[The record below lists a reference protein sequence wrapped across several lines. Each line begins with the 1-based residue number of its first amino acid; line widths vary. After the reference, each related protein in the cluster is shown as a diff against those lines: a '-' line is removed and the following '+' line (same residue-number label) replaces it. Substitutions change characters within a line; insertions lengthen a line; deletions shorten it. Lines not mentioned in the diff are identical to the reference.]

1 MAAALRC
8 RELNVHRT
16 VPTTETGAGFGP
28 LTRFAP
34 ALTIAV
40 LVGPILFGF
49 LGTFLPAF
57 GYLPGLGGMEFT
69 FSHLQELT
77 GIPGIWRSVA
87 LSLATGLVTT
97 LISLLVLV
105 LFVGGHLG
113 GRLFALMRR
122 LLAPLLAV
130 PHAAAAFGL
139 AFLIAPSGEIA
150 RLISPW
156 LSGWARPPD
165 LFIVHDPLGLSMI
178 AGLVVKEIPFLFL
191 VTLAAL
197 PQVPHSDG
205 MRLGRS
211 LGYGRVASFT
221 YLVWPSLYR
230 QIRLAVLAVLAYA
243 TSVVDVALIL
253 GPQLPATLPVR
264 LIEWMNDPDLSM
276 RYLASAGA
284 LLQLLTTL
292 AAIVIW
298 LGLERVGS
306 GLVAAFRQR
315 GRRLVRDGAG
325 RNLGLGG
332 VALAAF
338 SIIAGIVILAL
349 WSVAGLWQFPDALP
363 STLTGRSWM
372 RAIPR
377 LTEPLTVTLV
387 VATLSAG
394 LAVLLTLLCLERE
407 NETRNTGGTRALM
420 LLYLPLIVPQISFLF
435 GMQYF
440 AILGGL
446 DGSLSGMVLAH
457 LVFVLPYVFLSLSDP
472 WRSYDKRYET
482 IAAGLGMGRVRT
494 VFSIRL
500 PMLSRAILTAFAVGF
515 AVSIGQYL
523 PTVMIGAG
531 RLTTVTSEAV
541 ALSAGGNRRVIGVY
555 AFLQTVLP
563 FLAFA
568 IATALPGLLFRNRR
582 GLRV

>member
-8 RELNVHRT
+8 RKLSRPAT
-16 VPTTETGAGFGP
+16 TPTTDAGVGFGP

-40 LVGPILFGF
+40 LLGPILFGF
-49 LGTFLPAF
+49 LGTVLPAF

-69 FSHLQELT
+69 FSHFAELA
-77 GIPGIWRSVA
+77 GEPGIIRSVG

-97 LISLLVLV
+97 LIAVLLL
-105 LFVGGHLG
+105 LAFTGGYLG
-113 GRLFALMRR
+113 GWFFATMRR
-122 LLAPLLAV
+122 LLAPLLSV

-150 RLISPW
+150 RLLSPW
-156 LSGWARPPD
+156 LTGWARPPD
-165 LFIVHDPLGLSMI
+165 LFIVHDPMALSMI

-197 PQVPHSDG
+197 PQVSHADG

-211 LGYGRVASFT
+211 LGYGRLASFT
-221 YLVWPSLYR
+221 YLVWPGLYR

-253 GPQLPATLPVR
+253 GPQLPAPLPVR

-284 LLQLLTTL
+284 LLQLATTL
-292 AAIVIW
+292 AAILVW
-298 LGLERVGS
+298 LGLERLG
-306 GLVAAFRQR
+306 GALVAAFRDR
-315 GRRLVRDGAG
+315 GRRLAHDRPA
-325 RNLGLGG
+325 RLIGLTG
-332 VALAAF
+332 VAGTAGVV
-338 SIIAGIVILAL
+338 IAGIALLAL

-372 RAIPR
+372 RALPR
-377 LTEPLTVTLV
+377 LFEPLAVTLI
-387 VATLSAG
+387 VAALSAG
-394 LAVLLTLLCLERE
+394 IAVVLTLLCLERE
-407 NETRNTGGTRALM
+407 NETRNTGGTRALV

-435 GMQYF
+435 GMQYL

-446 DGSLSGMVLAH
+446 DGSLAGMTLAH

-472 WRSYDKRYET
+472 WRSYDRRYDQ
-482 IAAGLGMGRVRT
+482 IAAGLGMGRMRT
-494 VFSIRL
+494 VLTIRL
-500 PMLSRAILTAFAVGF
+500 PMLSRTILTAFAVGF

-523 PTVMIGAG
+523 PTVLIGAG
-531 RLTTVTSEAV
+531 RLTTITSEAV

-555 AFLQTVLP
+555 AFLQTALP

-568 IATALPGLLFRNRR
+568 IATALPGLLLRNRR

>member
-1 MAAALRC
+1 VAETLRC
-8 RELNVHRT
+8 RKLSRL
-16 VPTTETGAGFGP
+16 TTSSTTDAGAGFGP

-49 LGTFLPAF
+49 LGTVLPAF
-57 GYLPGLGGMEFT
+57 GYLPGLGGRGFT
-69 FSHLQELT
+69 LSHFAELA
-77 GIPGIWRSVA
+77 GEPGIARSVG

-97 LISLLVLV
+97 LISVLLL
-105 LFVGGHLG
+105 LAFTGGHLG
-113 GRLFALMRR
+113 SRFFAAMRR

-150 RLISPW
+150 RLFSPW
-156 LSGWARPPD
+156 LTGWSRPPD
-165 LFIVHDPLGLSMI
+165 LFIVHDPMALSMI

-197 PQVPHSDG
+197 PQLNHADG

-211 LGYGRVASFT
+211 LGYGRLSSFT
-221 YLVWPSLYR
+221 YLVWPGLYR

-253 GPQLPATLPVR
+253 GPQLPAPLPVR

-284 LLQLLTTL
+284 LLQLATTL
-292 AAIVIW
+292 AAILIW
-298 LGLERVGS
+298 LGFERLGAA
-306 GLVAAFRQR
+306 LVAAFRDR
-315 GRRLVRDGAG
+315 GRRMAHDRPA
-325 RNLGLGG
+325 RFLGLTG
-332 VALAAF
+332 VAGTGAVV
-338 SIIAGIVILAL
+338 IAGIALLAL

-372 RAIPR
+372 RALPR
-377 LTEPLTVTLV
+377 LFEPLTVTLI

-394 LAVLLTLLCLERE
+394 IAVILTLLCLERE
-407 NETRNTGGTRALM
+407 NETLNTGGTRALV

-435 GMQYF
+435 GVQYI
-440 AILGGL
+440 AILSGL
-446 DGSLSGMVLAH
+446 DGGLLGMTLAH

-472 WRSYDKRYET
+472 WRSYDRRYDQ
-482 IAAGLGMGRVRT
+482 IAAGLGMGRIRT
-494 VFSIRL
+494 VLTVRL

-523 PTVMIGAG
+523 PTVLIGAG
-531 RLTTVTSEAV
+531 RLTTITSEAV

-568 IATALPGLLFRNRR
+568 IATALPGLLLRNRR